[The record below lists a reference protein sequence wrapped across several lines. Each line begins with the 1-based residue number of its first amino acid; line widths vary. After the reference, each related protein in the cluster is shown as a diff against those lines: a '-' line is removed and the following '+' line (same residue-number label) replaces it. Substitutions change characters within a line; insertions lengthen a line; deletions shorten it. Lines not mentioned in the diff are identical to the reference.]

1 VIVGIDLDTVA
12 PTIEVTSSPK
22 KIWRP
27 NNKPRTVTITVKA
40 ADDSGEATAEV
51 RVER

>member
-1 VIVGIDLDTVA
+1 VIGIDLDTVA

-40 ADDSGEATAEV
+40 APRQTVAGRIAGSS
-51 RVER
+51 